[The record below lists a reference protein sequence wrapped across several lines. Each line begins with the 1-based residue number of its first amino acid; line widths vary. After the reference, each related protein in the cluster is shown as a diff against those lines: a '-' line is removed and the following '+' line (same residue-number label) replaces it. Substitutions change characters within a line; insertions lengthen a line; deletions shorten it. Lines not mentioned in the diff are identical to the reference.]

1 MQEAIL
7 YTLLLFAQEQT
18 LESLLRLYFLST
30 ILSLSLSL
38 SLIFY
43 MSHSLP
49 LSFLILALLSSLE
62 CDVPVQ

>member
-38 SLIFY
+38 SFSIC
-43 MSHSLP
+43 
-49 LSFLILALLSSLE
+49 LILCPYPSLYLPYFLL
-62 CDVPVQ
+62 